1 MSGGITNIVALRYDS
16 IASRMLL
23 FDALADDDKTYEREE
38 GDWREACGDC
48 EKADAFAEKWT

>member
-1 MSGGITNIVALRYDS
+1 MVALRYDS
-16 IASRMLL
+16 MASRMLL
-23 FDALADDDKTYEREE
+23 FDALADDDKTYEREK